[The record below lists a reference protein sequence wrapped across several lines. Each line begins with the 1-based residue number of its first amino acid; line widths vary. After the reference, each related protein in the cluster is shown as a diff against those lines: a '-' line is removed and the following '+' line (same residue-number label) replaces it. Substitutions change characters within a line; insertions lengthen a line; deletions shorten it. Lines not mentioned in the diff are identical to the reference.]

1 MQQKVP
7 FIVAELGPDVDPFM
21 LHIYAE
27 LAEKERALISERTKA
42 ALRAAKARGVRLGN
56 LRLAE
61 ARASRMRAN
70 AEEAARQTAL
80 ALPTI
85 KPLHEQ
91 GQSLRAIARELEAR
105 GIPTARGGRWS
116 AVQVADILRRATD
129 CIGCLHAGVEAQPA
143 KSGRHPPA

>member
-21 LHIYAE
+21 LHIYAA
-27 LAEKERALISERTKA
+27 LAEKERADQ
-42 ALRAAKARGVRLGN
+42 RAHKGGAQGGKGEGRAPWQPA
-56 LRLAE
+56 LAE

>member
-1 MQQKVP
+1 MAKLGRLSRDVHFISGLMQQKVP

-21 LHIYAE
+21 LHIYA
-27 LAEKERALISERTKA
+27 AL
-42 ALRAAKARGVRLGN
+42 
-56 LRLAE
+56 
-61 ARASRMRAN
+61 

-129 CIGCLHAGVEAQPA
+129 CIGCLHAGVEAQPV